1 MSTAQDASRSDARPA
16 AELVAEAP
24 AEHPGSTA
32 AELTAFAGLGQ
43 STVSKALA
51 SMEAAG
57 TASRDVAAPVAGRRL
72 AARWNPATRTQSAQR
87 STVSLAGSTA
97 VFDSGGVVGRLRP
110 GQLGTLVLEYLLA
123 HQEQEWSPTAVG
135 KALGRSTGAVANAL
149 AKFAASGDAVL
160 TSEAPRRYRIATT

>member
-1 MSTAQDASRSDARPA
+1 MSTTQDTSRSDARPA
-16 AELVAEAP
+16 AELVSEAL

-32 AELTAFAGLGQ
+32 AELAAFAKLGQ

-57 TASRDVAAPVAGRRL
+57 AASRDVAAPVAGRRL
-72 AARWNPATRTQSAQR
+72 AARWNPATRIQPSER
-87 STVSLAGSTA
+87 KTVSPAGSTP
-97 VFDSGGVVGRLRP
+97 VSDSGDVAGRLRP

-160 TSEAPRRYRIATT
+160 TSETPRRYRIVTT